1 MRYHDFHL
9 KEYTVSNHGA
19 IVTLCLI
26 KTEGSAP
33 EAKQKVESHIEF
45 SDVETYNFIHSGGAI
60 LTDILE
66 VSLEQMIN
74 EVYPKLAEWSIQIGP
89 PTWYW
94 KETAA
99 EYLNSLQERGCRAWW
114 IYSDRRF

>member
-9 KEYTVSNHGA
+9 KDYTVSNHGV

-89 PTWYW
+89 LPGTG
-94 KETAA
+94 KRLRPSTSVRCRSEAA
-99 EYLNSLQERGCRAWW
+99 APGGFTRP
-114 IYSDRRF
+114 